1 VLLSSVYRPDPSAD
15 GLWKSFRN
23 DPGQGSDNGPKS
35 DRLEIGML
43 TGFIPER
50 LPPSFRNADRDDFGI
65 APTLAR
71 NPQRKLWI
79 KRTHPKNRLS
89 QAISH

>member
-1 VLLSSVYRPDPSAD
+1 LPVLLSSVYRPDPSAD

-43 TGFIPER
+43 TGMISESR
-50 LPPSFRNADRDDFGI
+50 PPWSGIRNESFGLSALIRRIGYLKQSRIEQRGDN
-65 APTLAR
+65 TLTVD
-71 NPQRKLWI
+71 I
-79 KRTHPKNRLS
+79 
-89 QAISH
+89 